1 MNTKVI
7 LVRDVKNL
15 GEEGD
20 IKEVARGYAR
30 NYLLPRKFVVPHN
43 KGNLAMI
50 AGRRA
55 AIEKKKEEKRG
66 TALGLKERIEALTM
80 KIVMPMGDNGKLFGS
95 VTSAAIADELGRMGI
110 AIERKRVEVP
120 GHTIKSQGNYK
131 IKVRLYENQEATLN
145 VAVNPKEEKAAADAS
160 APAAPAAETAQP
172 PAPGGEAPVAEAA
185 QSPGGEAPTAEAAQP
200 PAEEAPAPEP
210 AID

>member
-7 LVRDVKNL
+7 LVTDVKNL

-30 NYLLPRKFVVPHN
+30 NYLFPRKFVVPYN

-50 AGRRA
+50 EGRRA

-66 TALGLKERIEALTM
+66 AAQGLKERIEGALL

-95 VTSAAIADELGRMGI
+95 VTSSTLADELGKAGI
-110 AIERKRVEVP
+110 SVERKRIEIP
-120 GHTIKSQGNYK
+120 GHTIKTQGNYK
-131 IKVRLYENQEATLN
+131 VKVRLYENQEALLS
-145 VAVNPKEEKAAADAS
+145 VAVNPKEEKAVAEKKAAADP
-160 APAAPAAETAQP
+160 APVPQAPGAEAKAAE
-172 PAPGGEAPVAEAA
+172 
-185 QSPGGEAPTAEAAQP
+185 
-200 PAEEAPAPEP
+200 EEAPAPETTP
-210 AID
+210 VTEA